1 MFRLGIV
8 HPRML
13 AALTPDFYA
22 SLCTIETAT
31 ETNTKGSISKAW
43 AALAGHIDLACRI
56 APSGG
61 AEIRRPDMTY
71 AQTSHTIDLA
81 GHYPAIRPEMR
92 AIISGTAYD
101 IQAVEHDGSAA
112 QTRLQAQIV
121 ST

>member
-1 MFRLGIV
+1 MLSYGPV
-8 HPRML
+8 HPRLL
-13 AALTPDFYA
+13 AALTPTFYP
-22 SLCTIETAT
+22 SLCTIEVAT

-81 GHYPAIRPEMR
+81 ANYPAIRPEMH
-92 AIISGTAYD
+92 AMITGQAYD
-101 IQAVEHDGSAA
+101 IQAVELDGSGI
-112 QTRLQAQIV
+112 QTRLQALIV